1 MNIIFNKDTWQEIYY
16 SLKNNKLRTFLTMIG
31 VGWGMFLFVSL
42 LGAAKGM
49 ENGFDKLF
57 SGMATNSIFLWAQNT
72 SIPYNGFP
80 KGREMSLHLPDIQ
93 LLQKKVPQ
101 IEYISPQNSR
111 GGFGSPGEQM
121 NRNGKTA
128 TYTLTGDF
136 PIGNKISK
144 KSLIF
149 GRYLNDADVS
159 GNKNVVVIGEAVYKN
174 FFDSK
179 KNENPIGKSINIKG
193 IFFSVIGVYKVAKG
207 GGPLDNDTTAYIPLS
222 TFTKMF
228 NDGDRV
234 GFFAIV
240 SRPDADLK
248 MVENEVKAE
257 LKTKNNVSPEDTN
270 AFGSFNLGKMFEKMN
285 GFLSG
290 MQLLTIIVGTLT
302 ILAGVIAIS
311 NILLITVKER
321 TKEIGI
327 RRALGAKPAEVRN
340 QILLESLVITLTSGL
355 LGFMLGISLL
365 MVIDL
370 ATSNQDN
377 LDSFPFYNPTVNY
390 SHVFLALAVMLLLG
404 LLIGMIPAQRAVKI
418 KPIEALRS
426 E

>member
-1 MNIIFNKDTWQEIYY
+1 MNIIFKKDTWQEIYY

-57 SGMATNSIFLWAQNT
+57 SGFATNSIFLWAQNT

-80 KGREMSLHLPDIQ
+80 KGRTMSLHLPDMEM
-93 LLQKKVPQ
+93 LEKKIPQ
-101 IEYISPQNSR
+101 IDYISPQNSR
-111 GGFGSPGEQM
+111 GGFGTPGEQM
-121 NRNGKTA
+121 NKNGKTT

-136 PIGNKISK
+136 PLGNKISQK
-144 KSLIF
+144 KLIF

-159 GNKNVVVIGEAVYKN
+159 LNKNVAVIGEAVYKN
-174 FFDSK
+174 FFDAK
-179 KNENPIGKSINIKG
+179 KKENPIGQSINIKG
-193 IFFSVIGVYKVAKG
+193 IFFNVIGVYRVGKA
-207 GGPLDNDTTAYIPLS
+207 GGPMDNDTTVYIPLS
-222 TFTKMF
+222 TYTKMY

-240 SRPDADLK
+240 SKPDADLRE
-248 MVENEVKAE
+248 VEE
-257 LKTKNNVSPEDTN
+257 LAKSEMKKKNRVSPEDTN
-270 AFGSFNLGKMFEKMN
+270 AFGSFNLGKAFEKMN

-340 QILLESLVITLTSGL
+340 QILLESVVITLTSGM
-355 LGFMLGISLL
+355 LGFIFGILLL
-365 MVIDL
+365 MMIDL
-370 ATSNQDN
+370 MTKNQ
-377 LDSFPFYNPTVNY
+377 DSFPFYNPTVDY
-390 SHVFLALAVMLLLG
+390 SDVFSTMSIMIFLG
-404 LLIGMIPAQRAVKI
+404 LIIGMIPAQRAVKI